1 MNELKK
7 IHDEVHDVS
16 AMEIYKRNHE
26 IFGSYFNEE
35 QFKPL
40 RVVWFAGYDINTGVI
55 MVLNTSIAVEKA
67 SYFSLNANLQDEM
80 EKRRLAYLGLVARK
94 QDVNMYRNRLLEL
107 GYNVCNQWGWKEP
120 KRDLPPYIYAPYI
133 IVTGSVN
140 VGTQGKLSSRY
151 AIVDPTT
158 PGCTK
163 IKLND

>member
-1 MNELKK
+1 MNKLTK
-7 IHDEVHDVS
+7 IYDEVHDVS

-26 IFGSYFNEE
+26 IFGSYFKEE
-35 QFKPL
+35 EFKPL
-40 RVVWFAGYDINTGVI
+40 RMVSFAGYEINTGVI
-55 MVLNTSIAVEKA
+55 MVLNMSIAVEKA

-80 EKRRLAYLGLVARK
+80 EKRHLAYLGLIACK

-107 GYNVCNQWGWKEP
+107 GYNVYNHWCWKEP

-140 VGTQGKLSSRY
+140 VGVQGKLSTRY
-151 AIVDPTT
+151 AIADTT
-158 PGCTK
+158 VPGCTK